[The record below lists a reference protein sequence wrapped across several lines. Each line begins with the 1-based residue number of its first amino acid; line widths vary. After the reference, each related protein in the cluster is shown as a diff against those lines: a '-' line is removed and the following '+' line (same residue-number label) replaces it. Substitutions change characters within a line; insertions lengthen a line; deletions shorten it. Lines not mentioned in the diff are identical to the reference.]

1 LKVAVNLMWMVPGG
15 VGGSEEYVTRQLQ
28 ALIDDR
34 HYSLTLFVLPGFVEA
49 HPDLAVHCQVVTA
62 PVTGRRRELRVLAEL
77 LWLNWHLRRGR
88 FDLIHHAGGTVP
100 LGSPGPV
107 VLTLHD
113 IQYLVYPKTFS
124 ALKLRYLQR
133 AVPAAVK
140 RAAVIATPSH
150 FVADTL
156 AKAFQVPAERLVVVP
171 NALDSAQA
179 AHTPADVLRATYKL
193 PGRIVMYPAI
203 TYQHKNHLTLLSAM
217 PPLLTAEPTLRLVL
231 LGGIGPSEV
240 NVHATATRL
249 GITNQLVR
257 PGRIPAADRDGLYA
271 MASVMAFPSRY
282 EGFGIPV
289 LEAMAAGCPVVASN
303 ATALPEA
310 VADAGILVDPDD
322 VAGWTDAI
330 RRVLDDPEVSADLR
344 ARGYR
349 HAATYTAQNT
359 AAALRT
365 AYTKAG
371 DDR

>member
-15 VGGSEEYVTRQLQ
+15 VGGSEEYITRQLR
-28 ALIDDR
+28 ALIDDGQHR
-34 HYSLTLFVLPGFVEA
+34 LTLFVLPGFTDA
-49 HPDLAVHCQVVTA
+49 HPDLAAHGQVVTA
-62 PVTGRRRELRVLAEL
+62 PVSGRRREVRVLAEL
-77 LWLNWHLRRGR
+77 VWLNWHLRRGR
-88 FDLIHHAGGTVP
+88 FDVIHHAGGTVP

-124 ALKLRYLQR
+124 ALKLRYLRR

-140 RAAVIATPSH
+140 RAAVIATPSR

-156 AKAFQVPAERLVVVP
+156 AKAFQVPAERLVVVL
-171 NALDSAQA
+171 NALGHASAA
-179 AHTPADVLRATYKL
+179 FTSPDVLRATYDL
-193 PGRIVMYPAI
+193 PGRIVLYPAI
-203 TYQHKNHLTLLSAM
+203 TYQHKNHETLLLAM
-217 PPLLTAEPTLRLVL
+217 QPLLAAEPTLRLVL
-231 LGGIGPSEV
+231 LGGVGPSEP
-240 NVHATATRL
+240 NVHATAARL
-249 GITNQLVR
+249 GISNQLVR

-289 LEAMAAGCPVVASN
+289 LEAMVAGCPVVASN

-310 VADAGILVDPDD
+310 VGDAGILVDPDD
-322 VAGWTDAI
+322 IAGWTEAI

-349 HAATYTAQNT
+349 HAAAYTAQKT
-359 AAALRT
+359 AAALHT